1 MGMRTPS
8 FFLIYGEP
16 PLLVPP
22 PPQGEGDRGRGDQA
36 RERPRQEGP
45 AAATTPRRGT
55 GSPRCGGAPPTR
67 PPTTEQSAPIEGE
80 GRRRDPR
87 GMGGAHRQ
95 TQGAQAAADNHAR
108 DRNQAARAAQQTAPD
123 PTRGRDL
130 RTRGGGARYPRS
142 GRRAPGPHTDEVL
155 TRLRGKTTAQGGTPT
170 ATPASGRDAGTL
182 AASIAAHR
190 TAPPALP
197 PPSRPPSRPAAG
209 SRSGCT
215 G

>member
-36 RERPRQEGP
+36 RERRKSRTSRTDHPQ
-45 AAATTPRRGT
+45 RGT
-55 GSPRCGGAPPTR
+55 KSPRCGGAPPAR
-67 PPTTEQSAPIEGE
+67 PPPTEQSAPIEGE

-130 RTRGGGARYPRS
+130 RAWGAAPATHAAGGGPQ
-142 GRRAPGPHTDEVL
+142 GRIPM
-155 TRLRGKTTAQGGTPT
+155 KF
-170 ATPASGRDAGTL
+170 
-182 AASIAAHR
+182 
-190 TAPPALP
+190 
-197 PPSRPPSRPAAG
+197 
-209 SRSGCT
+209 
-215 G
+215 